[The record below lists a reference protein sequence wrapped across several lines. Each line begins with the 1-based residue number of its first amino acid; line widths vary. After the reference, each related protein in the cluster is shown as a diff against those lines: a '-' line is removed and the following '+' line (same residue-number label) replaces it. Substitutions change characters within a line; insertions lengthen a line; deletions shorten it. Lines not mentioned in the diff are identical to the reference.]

1 MCCALLVACASSLAL
16 APAMLAL
23 APAQT
28 KNTLRF
34 EQMCQRFASHP
45 ASTLARVDG
54 ERKQLLCR
62 AASSALADDRVVG
75 AVAILYE
82 DLAPVRIA
90 GDLIFK
96 KLESAVD
103 KAAAR
108 APPPAVHDGG
118 AIPAPDGPALEAA
131 IVAAL
136 AGWPDDVAAA
146 TARRLAGDA
155 ARTHAALAGGRRAF
169 DAVDIAGR
177 GALDADALERL
188 GTAVRS
194 FGQCAD
200 CTCEKRG
207 SCASVTSLMEEV
219 EAEDGLVFSDF
230 MLGYLEKFPDSRL
243 LGDRNDALVDE
254 LLGASAD
261 APAAPRPAPASDAGR
276 KFEAMVDEV
285 RAWAAAEG
293 TLERADEVNPRLAI
307 VLEGCFAGVENDEVT
322 AAFRVVFE
330 DYVAFRLA
338 GRLIFKLMKK
348 LVGAAPEEAA
358 VAVADAAPAAG
369 AEGAEEAADA
379 VAEDAP
385 AAAAA
390 DAAVASAPPPPD
402 AAAAF
407 APPPPDALLAETR
420 KTGVGRPLFDK
431 ATADATDDA
440 LDEAVPD
447 DALDEA
453 LPAAA
458 TSAFEQ
464 DTDEDE
470 FVDEHREYDAPSF
483 PLRLSLPRRPRFP
496 RRLWRS
502 VKSRVRRVLARL
514 RRQS

>member
-1 MCCALLVACASSLAL
+1 
-16 APAMLAL
+16 MLAL

-54 ERKQLLCR
+54 ERKRLLCR

-108 APPPAVHDGG
+108 APPPAGHDGG

-261 APAAPRPAPASDAGR
+261 AAAAPRPAPASDAGR

-348 LVGAAPEEAA
+348 LVGAAPEEAPA
-358 VAVADAAPAAG
+358 AVADAAPAA
-369 AEGAEEAADA
+369 AAAAAEEAADA

-385 AAAAA
+385 AVAAA
-390 DAAVASAPPPPD
+390 DAAVASVPPPPDATVASAPPPPD

-431 ATADATDDA
+431 ATADAADAA

-453 LPAAA
+453 FPAAP

-464 DTDEDE
+464 DVDEEDYV
-470 FVDEHREYDAPSF
+470 VDEHREDDAPSF

-502 VKSRVRRVLARL
+502 VKSRIRRVLARL

>member
-1 MCCALLVACASSLAL
+1 
-16 APAMLAL
+16 
-23 APAQT
+23 
-28 KNTLRF
+28 
-34 EQMCQRFASHP
+34 
-45 ASTLARVDG
+45 
-54 ERKQLLCR
+54 
-62 AASSALADDRVVG
+62 
-75 AVAILYE
+75 
-82 DLAPVRIA
+82 
-90 GDLIFK
+90 
-96 KLESAVD
+96 
-103 KAAAR
+103 
-108 APPPAVHDGG
+108 
-118 AIPAPDGPALEAA
+118 
-131 IVAAL
+131 
-136 AGWPDDVAAA
+136 
-146 TARRLAGDA
+146 
-155 ARTHAALAGGRRAF
+155 
-169 DAVDIAGR
+169 
-177 GALDADALERL
+177 
-188 GTAVRS
+188 
-194 FGQCAD
+194 
-200 CTCEKRG
+200 
-207 SCASVTSLMEEV
+207 MEEV

-261 APAAPRPAPASDAGR
+261 AAAAPRPAPASDAGR

-285 RAWAAAEG
+285 RAWAAEG
-293 TLERADEVNPRLAI
+293 TPSADEVNPRLAI

-348 LVGAAPEEAA
+348 LAGAAPRRRRR
-358 VAVADAAPAAG
+358 PS
-369 AEGAEEAADA
+369 
-379 VAEDAP
+379 P
-385 AAAAA
+385 TRRRRPRRRPPRRRRTRSPRTRRRSPPTRRRLRAAAA
-390 DAAVASAPPPPD
+390 DATVASAPPPPD

-431 ATADATDDA
+431 ATADADAA

-453 LPAAA
+453 FPAAP

-464 DTDEDE
+464 DVDEEDYV
-470 FVDEHREYDAPSF
+470 VDEHREDDAPSF

-502 VKSRVRRVLARL
+502 VKSRIRRVLARL

>member
-1 MCCALLVACASSLAL
+1 MCCGLLVACTSSIAL

-169 DAVDIAGR
+169 DAADVAGR

-348 LVGAAPEEAA
+348 LVGAAPEEA
-358 VAVADAAPAAG
+358 PAAV

-390 DAAVASAPPPPD
+390 D

-431 ATADATDDA
+431 ATADAADDA
-440 LDEAVPD
+440 PEPPPEPVAP
-447 DALDEA
+447 LDEA

-464 DTDEDE
+464 YTDEDE
-470 FVDEHREYDAPSF
+470 FVDEHREDDAPSF